1 MIVVAIIG
9 VLAAVGIYGVR
20 RYLLNAKT
28 AEARMAVGRM
38 AKDAVTAFEREKM
51 EPGLVPPG
59 GTTPIINTF
68 CDSATAPVPDDIGMV
83 RGKKYQSAKSDW
95 SLDSASDGK
104 GFICLRFAM
113 SEPQYYQYSY
123 RASGIGSTEQTFT
136 AVAQGDLDGNGITS
150 LFSLSGV
157 ASSGFVRVTPA
168 IRELNPEE

>member
-28 AEARMAVGRM
+28 AEARLAVGRM
-38 AKDAVTAFEREKM
+38 GKDAVTAYEREKM
-51 EPGLVPPG
+51 EPGLVPAG

-95 SLDSASDGK
+95 ALDSGADGK

-113 SEPQYYQYSY
+113 NEPQYYRYSY
-123 RASGIGSTEQTFT
+123 LATGIGTTEQSFT
-136 AVAQGDLDGNGITS
+136 AIAHGDLDGDGTTS
-150 LFSLSGV
+150 LFSLTGV
-157 ASSGFVRVTPA
+157 ASSGFVRVSPA
-168 IRELNPEE
+168 IHEMNPEE